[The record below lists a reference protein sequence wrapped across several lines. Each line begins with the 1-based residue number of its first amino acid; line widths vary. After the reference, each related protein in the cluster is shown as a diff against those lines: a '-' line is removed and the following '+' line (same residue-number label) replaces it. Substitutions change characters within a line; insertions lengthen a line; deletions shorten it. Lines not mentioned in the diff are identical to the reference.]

1 MMTLK
6 SIAEDLQGRTL
17 RAVAGLLGKLRYLAG
32 LREADGAYVHWGLS
46 RVHGDAATQRA
57 LGEAHRGVV
66 SRILRM
72 PLRKLLQDVEDSSE
86 SKEAQ
91 QEFLEKLNA
100 QSAKLVPAS
109 PGAGSARHL
118 NSVLHALAS
127 LVRNR
132 S

>member
-1 MMTLK
+1 MTLK
-6 SIAEDLQGRTL
+6 SIAEDLQDRTL
-17 RAVAGLLGKLRYLAG
+17 RAVAGLLGRLRYLAG
-32 LREADGAYVHWGLS
+32 LREPDGTYLHWGLS

-57 LGEAHRGVV
+57 LGEAHRGVL

-86 SKEAQ
+86 PKEA